1 MCQFFP
7 RTERYQSNVSRKSY
21 CKTTTNNNKS
31 TKPCVFVDQL
41 IILKTKIT
49 FISTCSKFQ
58 YIIKHQN
65 KFHLYLW
72 NKLIPVTLARFEEHP
87 QLTLLSIYQPIM
99 TFYNIVEI
107 YSLSYLKRVRT
118 EIILLKS
125 VQIVK
130 MFSKIVFQ
138 GAILALGLIS

>member
-1 MCQFFP
+1 MCQFFLLKAHFP
-7 RTERYQSNVSRKSY
+7 RTVRYQNNVSRKSY
-21 CKTTTNNNKS
+21 CKTKTNNNKS

-72 NKLIPVTLARFEEHP
+72 NKLIPVTLARFKKHP
-87 QLTLLSIYQPIM
+87 QLTLLLSTDYDLLQHSW
-99 TFYNIVEI
+99 NIFIELFEEGQNRNHFIEI
-107 YSLSYLKRVRT
+107 SSDCENVL
-118 EIILLKS
+118 
-125 VQIVK
+125 
-130 MFSKIVFQ
+130 
-138 GAILALGLIS
+138 